1 MTNDPLKSF
10 APEPSASEP
19 SVPEASGPARFFT
32 EGRIIFLIVS
42 ACLLFYSNA
51 LGEEFVYDDIQQ
63 IIQNPRIRSWDNVW
77 RGFTSHVWEFR
88 ALIGTDVP
96 PPPYYRPLF
105 TAYLTAGY
113 QTFGLWAQGWHLAS
127 ILVHTG
133 VCVALFYL
141 LRRLSRS
148 NALAGLATLLFAI
161 HPAHVESVAWI
172 SGVTDPMLALFFIP
186 SLNLY
191 MKYREEGGLRWLLLS
206 LLLYALALLSKEP
219 AIVLPGL
226 IFVWEFFRRSVG
238 LRAFSL
244 NMFKRLL
251 PYAGVTAAYMAARL
265 AALGLLAWGKPEVAL
280 YPKWVYVMM
289 VPRVF
294 MEYMLHQVYP
304 VKLSLMYDVPYA
316 KHIYDLGVV
325 VPLAFLLLVAALIFI
340 KRKKLST
347 GVWVSLAFIILP
359 VLPVLNLRA
368 MNREW
373 IVQDRYFYLSSIGLC
388 YLAAMFTLWAARR
401 RPRMTAALYMTLL
414 VAMGVSTVAQNRIWM
429 DSRLLWARAVEQ
441 APYAY
446 NSNFNL
452 AMAYADHTEPEKARD
467 FFHKTLK
474 LTKDPLSLSQIY
486 NNLTIIH
493 MRLGESDE
501 AIKAV
506 NKAIEYDP
514 KLMEAYNNL
523 GMIYRER
530 EDYKSA
536 AAQFRKALE
545 LVPHSTMAHVNLANT
560 LMDMGEAKEALSH
573 YEAAIAREK
582 DDLLLRYQLSR
593 CYAAMGNK
601 DRAITELEWLLSHT
615 DDPQV
620 ISFLQS
626 KLKQL
631 RSA

>member
-10 APEPSASEP
+10 APDSS
-19 SVPEASGPARFFT
+19 SPARFFT

-63 IIQNPRIRSWDNVW
+63 IIQNPRIRSWDNLW
-77 RGFTSHVWEFR
+77 RGFTTHVWEFR

-113 QTFGLWAQGWHLAS
+113 QSFGLWAQGWHLAS

-133 VCVALFYL
+133 VSVSLFYL
-141 LRRLSRS
+141 LRRLSR
-148 NALAGLATLLFAI
+148 NTALAGIATLLFAI

-186 SLNLY
+186 SLTLY
-191 MKYREEGGLRWLLLS
+191 MRYREDGGLRWLILS
-206 LLLYALALLSKEP
+206 LVLYAMALLSKEP

-226 IFVWEFFRRSVG
+226 ILVWEFVRRNES
-238 LRAFSL
+238 LRAFSFS
-244 NMFKRLL
+244 MFRRLL
-251 PYAGVTAAYMAARL
+251 PFACVTAAYMAARI
-265 AALGLLAWGKPEVAL
+265 AALGVLAWPKPEAAL
-280 YPKWVYVMM
+280 YPKWVYVAMI
-289 VPRVF
+289 PRVF
-294 MEYMLHQVYP
+294 MEYLLHQVYP

-316 KHIYDLGVV
+316 KHIYGLGVI
-325 VPLAFLLLVAALIFI
+325 VPFALLMLAAAFIFI

-347 GVWVSLAFIILP
+347 GVWMSLALIILP

-373 IVQDRYFYLSSIGLC
+373 VVQDRYFYLSSIGLC
-388 YLAAMFTLWAARR
+388 YLAALFTLWAARR
-401 RPRMTAALYMTLL
+401 RPRLTAALYMTLL
-414 VAMGVSTVAQNRIWM
+414 VGLGVSTVAQNRIWM
-429 DSRLLWARAVEQ
+429 DSRLLWSRAVER
-441 APYAY
+441 APHAY

-452 AMAYADHTEPEKARD
+452 AMAYADHSEPEKARD
-467 FFHKTLK
+467 FFVKTLE
-474 LTKDPLSLSQIY
+474 LTKDPLALAQIY
-486 NNLTIIH
+486 NNLTIMH
-493 MRLGESDE
+493 MKLEESE
-501 AIKAV
+501 YAMKAV
-506 NKAIEYDP
+506 MKAIEYDP

-523 GMIYRER
+523 GMIYREQR
-530 EDYKSA
+530 DYANAS
-536 AAQFRKALE
+536 AQFRKALE
-545 LVPHSTMAHVNLANT
+545 LVPHSSMVHINLANT
-560 LMDMGEAKEALSH
+560 LMDMNDAQGALPH
-573 YEAAIAREK
+573 YEAAVAREK
-582 DDLLLRYQLSR
+582 DDMLLRYQLSR
-593 CYAAMGNK
+593 CYAAMGNTR
-601 DRAITELEWLLSHT
+601 RAITELEWLLKQT

>member
-1 MTNDPLKSF
+1 MTNEPLKSF
-10 APEPSASEP
+10 APES
-19 SVPEASGPARFFT
+19 SGPTRFFT

-63 IIQNPRIRSWDNVW
+63 IIQNPRIRFWDNIW

-113 QTFGLWAQGWHLAS
+113 HTFGLWAQGWHLAN
-127 ILVHTG
+127 ILIHTG
-133 VCVALFYL
+133 VAVSLFYL
-141 LRRLSRS
+141 LRRLSR
-148 NALAGLATLLFAI
+148 NTVLAGIATLLFAV

-186 SLNLY
+186 SLTLY
-191 MKYREEGGLRWLLLS
+191 MRYREDGGLRWLVLS
-206 LLLYALALLSKEP
+206 VVLYALALLSKEP
-219 AIVLPGL
+219 AIILPGL
-226 IFVWEFFRRSVG
+226 IFVWEFVRRSES
-238 LRAFSL
+238 LRAFSFG
-244 NMFKRLL
+244 MFKRLL
-251 PYAGVTAAYMAARL
+251 PFGCVTAVYMVARV
-265 AALGLLAWGKPEVAL
+265 AALGLLAWGKPEVAI
-280 YPKWVYVMM
+280 YPRWVYVAM

-294 MEYMLHQVYP
+294 MEYLIHQVYP

-316 KHIYDLGVV
+316 KHIYSPGVI
-325 VPLAFLLLVAALIFI
+325 VPVAFLLLAAALIFI

-347 GVWVSLAFIILP
+347 GFWLSLAFIILP
-359 VLPVLNLRA
+359 LLPVLNLRA

-388 YLAAMFTLWAARR
+388 YLAAMLTLWVARK
-401 RPRMTAALYMTLL
+401 RPSLTAALYVALL
-414 VAMGVSTVAQNRIWM
+414 VTLGISTVAQNRIWM

-441 APYAY
+441 APQAY

-452 AMAYADHTEPEKARD
+452 AMAYADHSEPDKARD
-467 FFHKTLK
+467 FFVKTLE
-474 LTKDPLSLSQIY
+474 LTKDSLSLAQVY
-486 NNLTIIH
+486 NNLTIMH
-493 MRLGESDE
+493 MRLGESE
-501 AIKAV
+501 LAIKAV
-506 NKAIEYDP
+506 TKAIEYDP

-523 GMIYRER
+523 GMIYREQK
-530 EDYKSA
+530 DYANAS
-536 AAQFRKALE
+536 AQFRKALE
-545 LVPHSTMAHVNLANT
+545 LVPESSMAHTNLANT
-560 LMDMGEAKEALSH
+560 LMDMGDANGALPH

-593 CYAAMGNK
+593 CYAAMGDRN
-601 DRAITELEWLLSHT
+601 RAITELEWLLGHT